1 MAGGTIGI
9 GRGRDFGYFSQLT
22 SNCASGKG
30 SRPDL
35 ESETPV
41 LVLLLPLAQ
50 APWVSGAA
58 TLPPSRTHNVRATTY
73 TMPYKDREIEKQYFT
88 IGEVAAQFNVAPS
101 LIRFWETE
109 FEELRP
115 RKSKKGN
122 RLYTPQDIDIFR
134 TIYHLVKERGYTIP
148 GARDMLKQKGPQLKE
163 KIDVIQSLEK
173 IRKFM
178 VTMKK
183 ELDAIGKAQG

>member
-1 MAGGTIGI
+1 
-9 GRGRDFGYFSQLT
+9 
-22 SNCASGKG
+22 
-30 SRPDL
+30 
-35 ESETPV
+35 
-41 LVLLLPLAQ
+41 
-50 APWVSGAA
+50 
-58 TLPPSRTHNVRATTY
+58 
-73 TMPYKDREIEKQYFT
+73 MPYKDREIEKQYFT

-122 RLYTPQDIDIFR
+122 RLYTPQDVDIFR

-183 ELDAIGKAQG
+183 ELDTIGKAQQG

>member
-1 MAGGTIGI
+1 
-9 GRGRDFGYFSQLT
+9 
-22 SNCASGKG
+22 
-30 SRPDL
+30 
-35 ESETPV
+35 
-41 LVLLLPLAQ
+41 
-50 APWVSGAA
+50 
-58 TLPPSRTHNVRATTY
+58 
-73 TMPYKDREIEKQYFT
+73 MPYKDREIEKQYFT

-122 RLYTPQDIDIFR
+122 RLYTPQDVDIFR

-173 IRKFM
+173 VRKFM

-183 ELDAIGKAQG
+183 ELDAIGKASSGAAS

>member
-1 MAGGTIGI
+1 
-9 GRGRDFGYFSQLT
+9 
-22 SNCASGKG
+22 
-30 SRPDL
+30 
-35 ESETPV
+35 
-41 LVLLLPLAQ
+41 
-50 APWVSGAA
+50 
-58 TLPPSRTHNVRATTY
+58 
-73 TMPYKDREIEKQYFT
+73 MPYKERDIEKQYFT

-148 GARDMLKQKGPQLKE
+148 GAREMIRQRGPQLKE

-173 IRKFM
+173 VRKFL

-183 ELDAIGKAQG
+183 ELDTIGKAGDLTP